1 MDDPTLRPQLPRTV
15 FQFESTEAE
24 ALAALEFNQTRL
36 GRRLRRSAAIHA
48 LGIVAGV
55 ACLGLIYLVALLV
68 IERDRSRLW
77 VVAGFA
83 GLSTLLALS
92 RVALQ
97 RSMFRMIA
105 AGSDSLKGK
114 RTVRIEAEVLR
125 SCGPDGETAVCWSG
139 IRSIEELSRQILIYV
154 DDFSFLLI
162 PSSAFVDAAEQAA
175 VLGELRRRAVASAPT
190 PTPVAIRHAATPMAV
205 DVDSHHER
213 VVEPRLTDTLIDGI
227 RFALFLRSRR
237 RGFSD
242 FQGDW
247 GALVFLVLSSI
258 AIAFL
263 RDLLQVGPKGA
274 FSPHGLPGVLFDV
287 PVVLVGAWAL
297 ARLVGRTRSTL
308 TVFIALMSVALPI
321 DVVVLAS
328 NLAVKGLTRSWA
340 EWKSDAVSQLPFA
353 LAPIWFTFAAS
364 ISAVRL
370 LAAPRRKWLPA
381 ALLTGVLITLPM
393 TLDRD
398 RTLWWARHD
407 QDAAATDYE
416 RRRAIANE
424 DAFYRQPHL
433 LHEQLA
439 ALKPGRRGV
448 IDLYFVG
455 VAAYAEQDV
464 FMKEVHFVAKL
475 FEERFGTRGHSLMLI
490 NNPAT
495 VTESPIATATS
506 LGLALKRVAEIMD
519 RDEDVLFLFITS
531 HGTRDH
537 QASFD
542 FYPMRLKPVDPRRL
556 KELLD
561 QSGIRRRV
569 VVVSTC
575 YSGAFVDA
583 LKDDSTLVIAA
594 SAGDKSSF
602 GCSNDADFTYFGK
615 AYFDEALRRT
625 DSFSDAFEMARTAIA
640 ERERKANLPS
650 SDPQMFV
657 GKGIK
662 RALEKFVSFRQAAM
676 LNASARGSRR

>member
-162 PSSAFVDAAEQAA
+162 PSSAFVDAAEQ
-175 VLGELRRRAVASAPT
+175 V
-190 PTPVAIRHAATPMAV
+190 
-205 DVDSHHER
+205 
-213 VVEPRLTDTLIDGI
+213 
-227 RFALFLRSRR
+227 
-237 RGFSD
+237 
-242 FQGDW
+242 
-247 GALVFLVLSSI
+247 
-258 AIAFL
+258 
-263 RDLLQVGPKGA
+263 
-274 FSPHGLPGVLFDV
+274 
-287 PVVLVGAWAL
+287 
-297 ARLVGRTRSTL
+297 
-308 TVFIALMSVALPI
+308 
-321 DVVVLAS
+321 
-328 NLAVKGLTRSWA
+328 
-340 EWKSDAVSQLPFA
+340 
-353 LAPIWFTFAAS
+353 
-364 ISAVRL
+364 
-370 LAAPRRKWLPA
+370 
-381 ALLTGVLITLPM
+381 
-393 TLDRD
+393 
-398 RTLWWARHD
+398 
-407 QDAAATDYE
+407 
-416 RRRAIANE
+416 
-424 DAFYRQPHL
+424 
-433 LHEQLA
+433 
-439 ALKPGRRGV
+439 
-448 IDLYFVG
+448 
-455 VAAYAEQDV
+455 
-464 FMKEVHFVAKL
+464 
-475 FEERFGTRGHSLMLI
+475 
-490 NNPAT
+490 
-495 VTESPIATATS
+495 
-506 LGLALKRVAEIMD
+506 
-519 RDEDVLFLFITS
+519 
-531 HGTRDH
+531 
-537 QASFD
+537 